1 MRWWVKPVVLLLAAH
16 LAVVSGTAR
25 TRQPALPASTPT
37 DDEIRSILV
46 KRIDVEK
53 QSVGIVAGVI
63 DAKRRRIVSHGR
75 LAQDEVR
82 PLGGDTVFEIGSVT
96 KVFSALLL
104 TDMAQKGELALT
116 DPISKYLPDGTTV
129 PQRGG
134 QAITLQDLAM
144 HTSGLPRMPNN
155 FAPADPLNPYADYG
169 FDRLTQ
175 FLSGY
180 TLTRDVG
187 AQYEYSN
194 LGGGLLGTLL
204 ARRAGL
210 DYEALVAQRISKPL
224 AMTSTA
230 VTLTATMKARLATGH
245 NARLEPTPNWDFPP
259 ATSTL
264 TGAGGLRSTAN
275 DLLNFVAAA
284 LGLTTSPLARD
295 FEGLLATR
303 RPTGRPNL
311 EIALGWHVT
320 TRPAGKQ
327 IVWHNGGTGGYRS
340 FVGYDSSA
348 GIGVVVLSNA
358 FTPAGVDDIGMHLLD
373 ATVPLWAPP
382 VPQVPKGID

>member
-224 AMTSTA
+224 AMTI
-230 VTLTATMKARLATGH
+230 
-245 NARLEPTPNWDFPP
+245 PP
-259 ATSTL
+259 
-264 TGAGGLRSTAN
+264 
-275 DLLNFVAAA
+275 
-284 LGLTTSPLARD
+284 
-295 FEGLLATR
+295 
-303 RPTGRPNL
+303 
-311 EIALGWHVT
+311 
-320 TRPAGKQ
+320 
-327 IVWHNGGTGGYRS
+327 
-340 FVGYDSSA
+340 
-348 GIGVVVLSNA
+348 
-358 FTPAGVDDIGMHLLD
+358 
-373 ATVPLWAPP
+373 
-382 VPQVPKGID
+382 

>member
-1 MRWWVKPVVLLLAAH
+1 MRRWVQPVVLLLVAH
-16 LAVVSGTAR
+16 IAVVSGTAR
-25 TRQPALPASTPT
+25 TRQPALPASAPT
-37 DDEIRSILV
+37 SDEIRSILV
-46 KRIDVEK
+46 KRIDVDK

-63 DAKRRRIVSHGR
+63 DAKSRRIVSHGR
-75 LAQDEVR
+75 LAQDDVR

-104 TDMAQKGELALT
+104 TDMAQKGEVALT
-116 DPISKYLPDGTTV
+116 DPVSKYLPDGTTV

-194 LGGGLLGTLL
+194 VGGGLLGTLL

-210 DYEALVAQRISKPL
+210 DYEALVTQRISTPL

-230 VTLTATMKARLATGH
+230 VTLTAPMKTRLATGH
-245 NARLEPTPNWDFPP
+245 NARLESTPNWDFPP
-259 ATSTL
+259 GTSTM
-264 TGAGGLRSTAN
+264 TGAGGLRSTAD
-275 DLLNFVAAA
+275 DLLTFVAAA
-284 LGLTTSPLARD
+284 LGLTKSPLARD

-320 TRPAGKQ
+320 TRPSGKQ

-340 FVGYDSSA
+340 FVGYDRSASS
-348 GIGVVVLSNA
+348 GVVVLSNT
-358 FTPAGVDDIGMHLLD
+358 FTPVGVDDIGMHLLD
-373 ATVPLWAPP
+373 STVPLWAPP